1 MTEFDGDN
9 DGDGERP
16 QPCACNDRRQLKSG
30 QDQFLYDRFGKTVN
44 RQAIP
49 VVVQDLWLVIFIIKK
64 YEIQNKG
71 KSALS
76 PIATISQR
84 Q

>member
-49 VVVQDLWLVIFIIKK
+49 VVVQDL
-64 YEIQNKG
+64 
-71 KSALS
+71 
-76 PIATISQR
+76 
-84 Q
+84 